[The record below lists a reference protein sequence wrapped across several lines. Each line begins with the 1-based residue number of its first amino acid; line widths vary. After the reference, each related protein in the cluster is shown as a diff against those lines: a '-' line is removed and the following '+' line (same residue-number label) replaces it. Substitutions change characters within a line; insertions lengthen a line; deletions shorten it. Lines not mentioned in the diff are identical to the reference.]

1 MKNILQPQLVS
12 KKTISVEEF
21 LNNITVKKYQECKG
35 REGYAYSADIYYNN
49 FFLCDIQDDGNGGEL
64 RINNY
69 SEKEDLYGVKQWV
82 YDNTIYAIFE
92 TIDKK
97 DLLRVTDIKNADGSY
112 FEYTQDLETL
122 LARACDNHLEEKEN
136 KKIFNKGIIYETEKG
151 TFEKEGAYRCISWGK
166 KSIRVLSKLDYMKPK
181 IQQTIDKLLRENKF
195 IINEDYLK
203 TLGFIL

>member
-21 LNNITVKKYQECKG
+21 LNNITVKKYQEC
-35 REGYAYSADIYYNN
+35 RTSDGYAYSADIYYKNI
-49 FFLCDIQDDGNGGEL
+49 FLCFINDDGNGGEL
-64 RINNY
+64 RVQTY
-69 SEKEDLYGVKQWV
+69 SKVSKGEYT

-97 DLLRVTDIKNADGSY
+97 DLHRVTDIKNADGSY

-122 LARACDNHLEEKEN
+122 LSRACDNHLEEKEN

-151 TFEKEGAYRCISWGK
+151 TFKKEGAYRCISWGK

-181 IQQTIDKLLRENKF
+181 IQETIDKLLRENKF